1 LRCGYKELY
10 KSRPNVYRWV
20 KQIIKRPSVK
30 SLIGDL

>member
-1 LRCGYKELY
+1 LY

-30 SLIGDL
+30 SLIGDM